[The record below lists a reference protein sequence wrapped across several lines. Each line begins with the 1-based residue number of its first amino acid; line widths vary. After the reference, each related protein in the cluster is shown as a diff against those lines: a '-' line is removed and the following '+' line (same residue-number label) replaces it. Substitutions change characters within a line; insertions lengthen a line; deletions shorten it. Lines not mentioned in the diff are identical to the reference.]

1 MLQNNYDFQIL
12 ADKFLNLFLDYAK
25 LLRRKY
31 MTLLKF
37 YTLNVIHT
45 CSVSDHP
52 DVWQCALRRRD
63 LEFLGLNIFSIK

>member
-31 MTLLKF
+31 MTTKILHFKCYTYLLSK
-37 YTLNVIHT
+37 
-45 CSVSDHP
+45 
-52 DVWQCALRRRD
+52 
-63 LEFLGLNIFSIK
+63 